1 MQKIK
6 NIEVIINTAKIN
18 LQNKVKVKNLLN
30 FLSRQKINLK
40 LDENSNK
47 SLNKNFNTDF
57 KKADLI
63 LALGGDGTILRA
75 TKKALK
81 DKLPVMGINIGGFG
95 FLSECS
101 PDDVQEILKKII
113 SGNYFYKKS
122 MLLSAQIIRQN
133 KNIFKSYALND
144 VVIHVSKIARLGH
157 FNVGVENINLC
168 ALPADGIIISTPA
181 GSTAYSL
188 SCGGPIVFPQHNL
201 LILTPICA
209 HTLFARSIIISK
221 KEMFKISIAGK
232 IDEAVVTLDGQEFFP
247 FRWGDIL
254 VVKKSNKSI
263 EFISTNK
270 EDFYNKIKTK
280 LRWGEQIIK

>member
-6 NIEVIINTAKIN
+6 NVEIIINTAKIN
-18 LQNKVKVKNLLN
+18 PQNKIKVQRILN
-30 FLSRQKINLK
+30 FLNQQKINLK
-40 LDENSNK
+40 LDENAKKFLSVNL
-47 SLNKNFNTDF
+47 SVNF

-75 TKKALK
+75 TKKAIKNNLA
-81 DKLPVMGINIGGFG
+81 VMGINIGGFG

-101 PDDVQEILKKII
+101 PEKAQEILKKII
-113 SGNYFYKKS
+113 NGNYFYKKT
-122 MLLSAQIIRQN
+122 MLLLAQVIRQN
-133 KNIFKSYALND
+133 KNVFQSHALND
-144 VVIHVSKIARLGH
+144 VVVNVSKVARLGH

-168 ALPADGIIISTPA
+168 TLPADGIIISTPA

-188 SCGGPIVFPQHNL
+188 SCGGPIVSPQHNL

-209 HTLFARSIIISK
+209 HTLFARSIIISD

-232 IDEAVVTLDGQEFFP
+232 IEEAVVTLDGQEFFP

-254 VVKKSNKSI
+254 MVKKSNKSVR
-263 EFISTNK
+263 FVSTIK
-270 EDFYNKIKTK
+270 EDFYNKVKTK